1 MRDRLRHLLALLDG
15 RNTRGQS
22 LVELTLTMPIL
33 LIMLLGL
40 TEIGW
45 YANNYLTLLD
55 VVREAGR
62 YGATLDPLSWPD
74 GEELKYHRMDC
85 DYPAPPYG
93 LEYSSTHFDKFP
105 GENQE
110 VWPGPDLSAWGY
122 LVGDSEA
129 FLGFYDG
136 VACSVIGNMQP
147 LEFND
152 LTDDIVVSVFQY
164 VVLNRSTPYA
174 EVRVVGRLPAKANE
188 CANDDLYDPF
198 DWNRDGS
205 GTGLDE
211 DSTRFDNTWDNVRGY
226 VFRGNHRMNFGAPQS
241 CLGSAFST
249 QQVEE
254 MLNMSDN
261 PDRVGKIGRVPNFG
275 LVLVEVFWRHRQLFA
290 LPWFNLGPL
299 EEGQMIHVWTFFPVS
314 AAEPDLEY

>member
-1 MRDRLRHLLALLDG
+1 MRDRLRTVLALLDG
-15 RNTRGQS
+15 RGTRGQS
-22 LVELTLTMPIL
+22 LVELTLTLPIL
-33 LIMLLGL
+33 LIMLMGL

-62 YGATLDPLSWPD
+62 FGATLDPLDWAD

-85 DYPAPPYG
+85 EE
-93 LEYSSTHFDKFP
+93 LQTNFDKRPF
-105 GENQE
+105 EEQLT
-110 VWPGPDLSAWGY
+110 WPGPDLTAWGY
-122 LVGDSEA
+122 SVGDERPI
-129 FLGFYDG
+129 GFYDG

-188 CANDDLYDPF
+188 CENDDLFDPF
-198 DWNRDGS
+198 DWNHDGS

-211 DSTRFDNTWDNVRGY
+211 DSARFDSTWDNVRGY
-226 VFRGNHRMNFGAPQS
+226 VFRGNHRMNFGAPMD

-249 QQVEE
+249 QDVEDR
-254 MLNMSDN
+254 LNMSTN
-261 PDRVGKIGRVPNFG
+261 PDRLGKIEHVPNFG
-275 LVLVEVFWRHRQLFA
+275 LVLVEVFWRHRQLLA

-299 EEGQMIHVWTFFPVS
+299 DEGQMIHVWAFFPVS